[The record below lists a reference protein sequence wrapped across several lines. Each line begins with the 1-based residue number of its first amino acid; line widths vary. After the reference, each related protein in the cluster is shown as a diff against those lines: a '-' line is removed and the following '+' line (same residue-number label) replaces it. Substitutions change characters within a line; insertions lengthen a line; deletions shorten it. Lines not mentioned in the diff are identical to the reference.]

1 MQNDGPSDHD
11 IAAIL
16 EEYLG
21 DMDGEES
28 GSQQPREGSSA
39 RASNVLETVNDECP
53 HFSGGSE
60 FDLPIRHAG
69 YLLYY

>member
-1 MQNDGPSDHD
+1 MSSSLYRLMQNDGPSDHD

-28 GSQQPREGSSA
+28 GSQQERLRDALVPSS
-39 RASNVLETVNDECP
+39 
-53 HFSGGSE
+53 
-60 FDLPIRHAG
+60 II
-69 YLLYY
+69 